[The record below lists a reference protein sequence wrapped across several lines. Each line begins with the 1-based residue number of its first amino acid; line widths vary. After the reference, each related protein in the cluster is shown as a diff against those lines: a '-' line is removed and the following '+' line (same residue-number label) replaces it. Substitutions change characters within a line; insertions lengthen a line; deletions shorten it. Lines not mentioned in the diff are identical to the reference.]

1 MENRWK
7 EFRKVH
13 SIALIKGLEQGK
25 PETPEE
31 VFYTLLVNISTE
43 LRVVSEQL
51 EELLQEIKNEER

>member
-13 SIALIKGLEQGK
+13 STALIKGLESGE
-25 PETPEE
+25 PESVEE
-31 VFYTLLVNISTE
+31 VIYTLLVNIATE
-43 LRVVSEQL
+43 LRVISEQL